1 MRIDQIKLI
10 NFRQHRNTV
19 LDFPK
24 SKETDLHVFIA
35 NNGSGKT
42 NIMNA
47 ISWCLYE
54 RDLVGNPKE
63 DKLPDFNL
71 HAEKEA
77 IEAGEDHLDISVTL
91 KIENGADIYTIERSQ
106 FIKLPEE
113 FCHRTQV
120 KIYHQNEK
128 GTEIIEDENRPD
140 EVDRIIQDLLPVG
153 ISQYS
158 FFDGETLQNYFNN
171 NGSKSVKD
179 AIHKM
184 AQIDVLQN
192 AEDHLASI
200 IREKT
205 NILSKLDPNIE
216 QYQAEL
222 EKDTSQEEQFANT
235 IEELDKEIK
244 KAEDWKDELTQL
256 IGGNEHIKELDE
268 SYQEAGKQL
277 EKLEEEKSKFNDAIN
292 DFFRKSYIEL
302 ALKDVLQGTNTYIQ
316 EKSAKL
322 PAREFSKEL
331 LEECLKDEECHL
343 CHTHLTPQTEQIIRD
358 LLSRYEL
365 APAGSQTLLSIR
377 DSVRRLCQEI
387 QQYPANE
394 EKFNQEEMALH
405 QRVEEQGKRKAEYE
419 SRLNQVSN
427 VNDVEDWIDER
438 SGCEKMIKIN
448 SQKKGKYQ
456 LQQEE
461 LKKKILQDK
470 KKLEQAEDDSH
481 EQGEVSKEIRFA
493 RKADNILSDIKKEI
507 VGEIRQKTT
516 KETKSYFNELAYKKQ
531 TFGDIEIDENYQ
543 LTVYHKNADLLGK
556 RRSMLGSLS
565 AAERELLAL
574 AFTLAILKVSGYD
587 SMLVIDTPVGR
598 VDDNNRR
605 NFAHCLVDVSR
616 QKQLI
621 LFFTSTEYDEEIQQE
636 FDPACSTKHRIR
648 MSENEDESVLEEVK

>member
-1 MRIDQIKLI
+1 MRIDQIKLE

-24 SKETDLHVFIA
+24 SKDTDLHVFIA

-54 RDLVGNPKE
+54 KDLVGNSKE
-63 DKLPDFNL
+63 AKLPDFNL
-71 HAEKEA
+71 NAEKEA
-77 IEAGEDHLDISVTL
+77 MDAGKDHLDISVTL
-91 KIENGADIYTIERSQ
+91 KIENGGDTYTIKRSQ
-106 FIKLPEE
+106 YVKLPEE
-113 FCHRTQV
+113 FSHPTHV
-120 KIYHQNEK
+120 TIYHQNEK
-128 GTEIIEDENRPD
+128 GTEIIDDENRAED
-140 EVDRIIQDLLPVG
+140 VDKIIQDLLPVG

-205 NILSKLDPNIE
+205 NVLSKLDPNIE

-222 EKDTSQEEQFANT
+222 DKDTSLAEQNDNT
-235 IEELDKEIK
+235 IQELDREVK
-244 KAEDWKDELTQL
+244 KAEDRKDELTQL

-268 SYQEAGKQL
+268 SYQDASEQL
-277 EKLEEEKSKFNDAIN
+277 EKLEEEKIKFDYAIN

-302 ALKDVLQGTNTYIQ
+302 ALKDVLQGTNAYIQ

-331 LEECLKDEECHL
+331 LEECLKDDECHL
-343 CHTHLTPQTEQIIRD
+343 CHTHLTPQTEQIIQA
-358 LLSRYEL
+358 LLARYEL
-365 APAGSQTLLSIR
+365 APAGSQTLISIR
-377 DSVRRLCQEI
+377 DAVRRLCQEI
-387 QQYPANE
+387 QQYPKHE
-394 EKFNQEEMALH
+394 EEFNQKEIKFH
-405 QRVEEQGKRKAEYE
+405 QKVEAQGKRKAELE

-427 VNDVEDWIDER
+427 VSDIEDWINER
-438 SGCEKMIKIN
+438 SGCEETIKIN

-461 LKKKILQDK
+461 LKKKIQQDK
-470 KKLEQAEDDSH
+470 KKLEQAENDSN

-493 RKADNILSDIKKEI
+493 RKADNILSDIKREI

-516 KETKSYFNELAYKKQ
+516 KETKSYFDELAYKKQ

-543 LTVYHKNADLLGK
+543 LTVYHKDADLSGK
-556 RRSMLGSLS
+556 KRSMLGSLS

-648 MSENEDESVLEEVK
+648 MSESEDESVLEDVK